1 MNKAAALFQGWP
13 ETMVWSCLQGCM
25 GQVLVEG
32 GEEPASAAALIGDF
46 AFFAG
51 RPDRA
56 LAQKADASILVPGDQ
71 GWACLLE
78 EVWGAKIIPWTR
90 YATEKDP
97 SSFCRAKLE
106 GYAGPPTGF
115 ELRPM
120 DGALYTQAMK
130 EDWSRD
136 LCALFEDGLDY
147 EARGI
152 GVAVLCGG
160 ELVAGAS
167 SYAVYRDGIE
177 IEIDTRPDQ
186 RGKGL
191 ATACGARLILDCLD
205 RGLYPSWDAHDK
217 RSAHLA
223 QKLGYRLA
231 GAYRAYLNME
241 RPAPGLPVP

>member
-56 LAQKADASILVPGDQ
+56 LAQKAEASILVPGDQ

-160 ELVAGAS
+160 ELVAGAFLRRIPG
-167 SYAVYRDGIE
+167 RD
-177 IEIDTRPDQ
+177 
-186 RGKGL
+186 
-191 ATACGARLILDCLD
+191 
-205 RGLYPSWDAHDK
+205 
-217 RSAHLA
+217 
-223 QKLGYRLA
+223 
-231 GAYRAYLNME
+231 
-241 RPAPGLPVP
+241 

>member
-1 MNKAAALFQGWP
+1 
-13 ETMVWSCLQGCM
+13 M
-25 GQVLVEG
+25 GLSAGGGLG
-32 GEEPASAAALIGDF
+32 GEDYTLDPVRHGEGS
-46 AFFAG
+46 
-51 RPDRA
+51 
-56 LAQKADASILVPGDQ
+56 K
-71 GWACLLE
+71 LLL
-78 EVWGAKIIPWTR
+78 P
-90 YATEKDP
+90 
-97 SSFCRAKLE
+97 AKLE

-167 SYAVYRDGIE
+167 STPYTGTGLE